1 MLKVFVD
8 ASFSPITRRAVGCY
22 LFNNKLNFHYM
33 ENTKNTQA
41 EIETVL
47 MMMHKMPYD
56 KDITVYTDCMAVIK
70 LFNERYLDKELKA
83 PREALSSL
91 MRLHHNIIFQKITG
105 HMKSCLKDENDR
117 LFSIVDK
124 AARAKLREN
133 NVING

>member
-1 MLKVFVD
+1 
-8 ASFSPITRRAVGCY
+8 
-22 LFNNKLNFHYM
+22 M

-70 LFNERYLDKELKA
+70 LFNERYLDKILSP
-83 PREALSSL
+83 PRDVLSSL
-91 MRLHHNIIFQKITG
+91 MRIHHNIIFQKIDG
-105 HMKSCLKDENDR
+105 HVKSSLKDENDK

-124 AARAKLREN
+124 AAREKLREN
-133 NVING
+133 NV